1 MKIRL
6 EITDPSEEDSIV
18 EYRRHIS
25 VQGRILYETGSG
37 EETGEG
43 GPGEGTG
50 EGGPGEDGSWTP
62 EGRIPLGAGFTF
74 LLKNEKGDVLR
85 EVGTDIKNNRNIY
98 AYHPLLTTYPEE
110 MDPGRRDFVAYG
122 FPPLVVK
129 SIASPMESLRDASIK
144 AWFSDQEF
152 KAMFVA
158 ATDMEHGLIFDD
170 GMGFLGADGQPLDL
184 LPEGNY
190 VIEVLLRDEEG
201 TELAIATRKIRIGSY
216 PDVAIVRFNP
226 PSHKARMLEW
236 FKTKNVHVLNDLIPG
251 YLDSYL
257 GPWLYHKGLLPMYLA
272 GDISQYANSVVH
284 MFLYLLDPTST
295 SYSTELA
302 FLEEQGAVEN
312 VERMHFY
319 YYDIGEASLSKVVRG
334 NAGTADSVGNVADAG
349 MVGDPGNAGTADAA
363 GDVADAGMV
372 GDSGNAGTADAAGDV
387 ADAGMVG
394 DSGNVGTRTAE
405 ILEFAPFDY
414 LALTRIDLVDGQC
427 KENVYD
433 TTESH
438 TVKSL
443 VDLEKEPLEIPTGQ
457 RFAITG
463 VIRPWQICQED
474 IHRLKDNTYE
484 WWDGFSRVHYIFDD
498 GEKTWEEDRK
508 PGMERLAPDEDKP
521 GMERLA
527 PYEEK
532 PGMERLAPNEEK
544 PGMERLTPDEDKPG
558 TNALGLHREEKTGKV
573 SSIGSS
579 VAEFYNV
586 FEFGPEERGR
596 TIRVRVSVHGKNY
609 EKAQKTI
616 EIRII

>member
-43 GPGEGTG
+43 EPGEGTVESGPGEGTG

-85 EVGTDIKNNRNIY
+85 EVGTDTKNNRNIY

-236 FKTKNVHVLNDLIPG
+236 FKTKNIHVLNDLIPG

-302 FLEEQGAVEN
+302 FLEEQGVVEN

-334 NAGTADSVGNVADAG
+334 NAGTAD
-349 MVGDPGNAGTADAA
+349 AA

-372 GDSGNAGTADAAGDV
+372 GDP
-387 ADAGMVG
+387 
-394 DSGNVGTRTAE
+394 GNVGTRTAE

-463 VIRPWQICQED
+463 VVRPWQICQED

-508 PGMERLAPDEDKP
+508 PGMERL
-521 GMERLA
+521 
-527 PYEEK
+527 
-532 PGMERLAPNEEK
+532 
-544 PGMERLTPDEDKPG
+544 TPDEDKPG
-558 TNALGLHREEKTGKV
+558 THALGLHREERTGKV

-596 TIRVRVSVHGKNY
+596 TIRVHVSVHGKNY

>member
-43 GPGEGTG
+43 EPGEGTVESGPGEGTGEGRPGEGTG

-62 EGRIPLGAGFTF
+62 EGRIPLGISFTF

-201 TELAIATRKIRIGSY
+201 TELAIASRKIRIGSY

-236 FKTKNVHVLNDLIPG
+236 FKTKNIHVLNDLIPG

-302 FLEEQGAVEN
+302 FLEEQGVVEN

-334 NAGTADSVGNVADAG
+334 NV
-349 MVGDPGNAGTADAA
+349 
-363 GDVADAGMV
+363 
-372 GDSGNAGTADAAGDV
+372 GTADAAGDV

-463 VIRPWQICQED
+463 VVRPWQICQED

-508 PGMERLAPDEDKP
+508 PGMERLAP
-521 GMERLA
+521 
-527 PYEEK
+527 
-532 PGMERLAPNEEK
+532 NEE
-544 PGMERLTPDEDKPG
+544 KPG
-558 TNALGLHREEKTGKV
+558 TNALGLHREERTGKV

>member
-43 GPGEGTG
+43 GPGEGTVESGPGEGTG

-62 EGRIPLGAGFTF
+62 EGRIPLGISFTF

-129 SIASPMESLRDASIK
+129 SIASPMESLWDASIK
-144 AWFSDQEF
+144 AWFTDQEF

-236 FKTKNVHVLNDLIPG
+236 FKTKNIHVLNDLIPG

-302 FLEEQGAVEN
+302 FLEEQGVVEN

-363 GDVADAGMV
+363 GDVVDAGMV
-372 GDSGNAGTADAAGDV
+372 GDPGNA
-387 ADAGMVG
+387 
-394 DSGNVGTRTAE
+394 GTRTAE

-463 VIRPWQICQED
+463 VVRPWQICQED

-484 WWDGFSRVHYIFDD
+484 WWDGFYRVHYIFDD

-521 GMERLA
+521 GMERLT
-527 PYEEK
+527 
-532 PGMERLAPNEEK
+532 PNEEK

-558 TNALGLHREEKTGKV
+558 TNALGLHREERTGKV

-586 FEFGPEERGR
+586 FEFVPEERGR

-609 EKAQKTI
+609 EKAWKTI

>member
-37 EETGEG
+37 EETGKGEPGEG
-43 GPGEGTG
+43 TVESGPGEGTV
-50 EGGPGEDGSWTP
+50 ESGPGEDGSWTP

-85 EVGTDIKNNRNIY
+85 EVGTDTKNNRNIY

-236 FKTKNVHVLNDLIPG
+236 FKTKNIHVLNDLIPG

-302 FLEEQGAVEN
+302 FLEEQGVVEN

-334 NAGTADSVGNVADAG
+334 NAGTAD
-349 MVGDPGNAGTADAA
+349 TA
-363 GDVADAGMV
+363 GDVVDAGMV
-372 GDSGNAGTADAAGDV
+372 GDSGND
-387 ADAGMVG
+387 
-394 DSGNVGTRTAE
+394 GTRTAE

-463 VIRPWQICQED
+463 VVRPWQICQED

-508 PGMERLAPDEDKP
+508 PGMERLAPDEENP

-527 PYEEK
+527 PD
-532 PGMERLAPNEEK
+532 EEK

-596 TIRVRVSVHGKNY
+596 TIRVHVSVHGKNY

>member
-37 EETGEG
+37 EETGKGEPGEG
-43 GPGEGTG
+43 TVESGPGEGAGESRPGEGTG
-50 EGGPGEDGSWTP
+50 ESGPGEDGSWTP

-201 TELAIATRKIRIGSY
+201 TELAIASRKIRIGSY

-236 FKTKNVHVLNDLIPG
+236 FKTKNIHVLNDLIPG

-302 FLEEQGAVEN
+302 FLEEQGVVEN

-319 YYDIGEASLSKVVRG
+319 YYDIGEASLSKVVR
-334 NAGTADSVGNVADAG
+334 
-349 MVGDPGNAGTADAA
+349 
-363 GDVADAGMV
+363 
-372 GDSGNAGTADAAGDV
+372 
-387 ADAGMVG
+387 
-394 DSGNVGTRTAE
+394 GNVGTRTAE

-463 VIRPWQICQED
+463 VVRPWQICQED

-508 PGMERLAPDEDKP
+508 PGMERLAPDE
-521 GMERLA
+521 E
-527 PYEEK
+527 
-532 PGMERLAPNEEK
+532 
-544 PGMERLTPDEDKPG
+544 KPG

-596 TIRVRVSVHGKNY
+596 TIRVHVSVHGKNY

>member
-37 EETGEG
+37 EETGESR
-43 GPGEGTG
+43 PGEGTG
-50 EGGPGEDGSWTP
+50 EGGSGEDGSWTP
-62 EGRIPLGAGFTF
+62 EGRIPLGTGFTF

-372 GDSGNAGTADAAGDV
+372 GDSGN
-387 ADAGMVG
+387 
-394 DSGNVGTRTAE
+394 VGTRTAE

-463 VIRPWQICQED
+463 VVRPWQICQED

-508 PGMERLAPDEDKP
+508 PGMERLAPDE
-521 GMERLA
+521 
-527 PYEEK
+527 EK
-532 PGMERLAPNEEK
+532 PGMERLA
-544 PGMERLTPDEDKPG
+544 PDEDKPG
-558 TNALGLHREEKTGKV
+558 TNALELHREEKTGKV

>member
-43 GPGEGTG
+43 GPGE
-50 EGGPGEDGSWTP
+50 DGSWTP

-85 EVGTDIKNNRNIY
+85 EVGTDTKNNRNIY

-236 FKTKNVHVLNDLIPG
+236 FKTKNIHVLNDLIPG

-302 FLEEQGAVEN
+302 FLEEQGVVEN

-334 NAGTADSVGNVADAG
+334 NAGTADTAGDVVDAG
-349 MVGDPGNAGTADAA
+349 MVGDP
-363 GDVADAGMV
+363 
-372 GDSGNAGTADAAGDV
+372 
-387 ADAGMVG
+387 
-394 DSGNVGTRTAE
+394 GNVGTRTAE

-463 VIRPWQICQED
+463 VVRPWQICQED

-508 PGMERLAPDEDKP
+508 PGMERLAPNAEKP

-527 PYEEK
+527 PNEEK
-532 PGMERLAPNEEK
+532 PGMERLAPDEEK

-609 EKAQKTI
+609 EKAWKTI

>member
-37 EETGEG
+37 EETGKGEPGEG
-43 GPGEGTG
+43 TVESGPGEGTV
-50 EGGPGEDGSWTP
+50 ESGPGEDGSWTP

-85 EVGTDIKNNRNIY
+85 EVGTDTKNNRNIY

-236 FKTKNVHVLNDLIPG
+236 FKTKNIHVLNDLIPG

-302 FLEEQGAVEN
+302 FLEEQGVVEN

-319 YYDIGEASLSKVVRG
+319 YYDIGEASLSKVVH
-334 NAGTADSVGNVADAG
+334 
-349 MVGDPGNAGTADAA
+349 GNAGTADAA

-372 GDSGNAGTADAAGDV
+372 GDP
-387 ADAGMVG
+387 
-394 DSGNVGTRTAE
+394 GNVGTRTAE

-463 VIRPWQICQED
+463 VVRPWQICQED

-508 PGMERLAPDEDKP
+508 PGMERLAPN
-521 GMERLA
+521 
-527 PYEEK
+527 EEK

-544 PGMERLTPDEDKPG
+544 SGMERLTPDEDKPG

-596 TIRVRVSVHGKNY
+596 TIRVHVSVHGKNY

>member
-43 GPGEGTG
+43 GPGEGTVESGPGEGTG

-295 SYSTELA
+295 SYLTELA
-302 FLEEQGAVEN
+302 FLEEQGVVEN

-349 MVGDPGNAGTADAA
+349 MVGDP
-363 GDVADAGMV
+363 
-372 GDSGNAGTADAAGDV
+372 GNAGTADAAGDV

-463 VIRPWQICQED
+463 VVRPWQICQED

-527 PYEEK
+527 P
-532 PGMERLAPNEEK
+532 NEE
-544 PGMERLTPDEDKPG
+544 KPG

-573 SSIGSS
+573 SSIGFS

>member
-43 GPGEGTG
+43 GPGEGTVESGPGEGTG

-85 EVGTDIKNNRNIY
+85 EVGTDTKNNRNIY

-236 FKTKNVHVLNDLIPG
+236 FKTKNIHVLNDLIPG

-302 FLEEQGAVEN
+302 FLEEQGVVEN

-334 NAGTADSVGNVADAG
+334 NVGTADAAGNVADAG
-349 MVGDPGNAGTADAA
+349 MVGDP
-363 GDVADAGMV
+363 
-372 GDSGNAGTADAAGDV
+372 
-387 ADAGMVG
+387 
-394 DSGNVGTRTAE
+394 GNVGTRTAE

-463 VIRPWQICQED
+463 VVRPWQICQED

-508 PGMERLAPDEDKP
+508 PGMERLAPN
-521 GMERLA
+521 
-527 PYEEK
+527 EEK
-532 PGMERLAPNEEK
+532 PGMERLAPDEEK

-558 TNALGLHREEKTGKV
+558 TNALGLHREEKTSKV

-609 EKAQKTI
+609 EKAWKTI

>member
-43 GPGEGTG
+43 GPGEGTVESGPGEGTG

-85 EVGTDIKNNRNIY
+85 EVGTDTKNNRNIY

-236 FKTKNVHVLNDLIPG
+236 FKTKNIHVLNDLIPG

-302 FLEEQGAVEN
+302 FLEEQGVVEN

-319 YYDIGEASLSKVVRG
+319 YYDIGEASLSKVVH
-334 NAGTADSVGNVADAG
+334 
-349 MVGDPGNAGTADAA
+349 GNAGTADAA

-372 GDSGNAGTADAAGDV
+372 GDPGNAGTADAAGDV

-463 VIRPWQICQED
+463 VVRPWQICQED

-508 PGMERLAPDEDKP
+508 PGMERLAP
-521 GMERLA
+521 
-527 PYEEK
+527 
-532 PGMERLAPNEEK
+532 NEEK

-579 VAEFYNV
+579 VVEFYNV

>member
-43 GPGEGTG
+43 GPGEGTVESGPGEGTG

-85 EVGTDIKNNRNIY
+85 EVGTDTKNNRNIY

-236 FKTKNVHVLNDLIPG
+236 FKTKNIHVLNDLIPG

-302 FLEEQGAVEN
+302 FLEEQGVVEN

-319 YYDIGEASLSKVVRG
+319 YYDIGEASLSKVVH
-334 NAGTADSVGNVADAG
+334 
-349 MVGDPGNAGTADAA
+349 
-363 GDVADAGMV
+363 
-372 GDSGNAGTADAAGDV
+372 GNAGTADAAGDV

-463 VIRPWQICQED
+463 VVRPWQICQED

-498 GEKTWEEDRK
+498 GEKTWEEDR
-508 PGMERLAPDEDKP
+508 
-521 GMERLA
+521 
-527 PYEEK
+527 K

-586 FEFGPEERGR
+586 FEFVPEERGR
-596 TIRVRVSVHGKNY
+596 TIRVHVSVHGKNY

>member
-43 GPGEGTG
+43 GPGEGTVESGPGEGTG

-85 EVGTDIKNNRNIY
+85 EVGTDTKNNRNIY

-236 FKTKNVHVLNDLIPG
+236 FKTKNIHVLNDLIPG

-302 FLEEQGAVEN
+302 FLEEQGVVEN

-334 NAGTADSVGNVADAG
+334 NVGTADAAGNVVDAG
-349 MVGDPGNAGTADAA
+349 MVGDPGNAGTADTV
-363 GDVADAGMV
+363 GDVVDAGMV
-372 GDSGNAGTADAAGDV
+372 GDPGNA
-387 ADAGMVG
+387 
-394 DSGNVGTRTAE
+394 GTRTAE

-463 VIRPWQICQED
+463 VVRPWQICQED

-508 PGMERLAPDEDKP
+508 PGMERLAP
-521 GMERLA
+521 
-527 PYEEK
+527 
-532 PGMERLAPNEEK
+532 NEE
-544 PGMERLTPDEDKPG
+544 KPG

-596 TIRVRVSVHGKNY
+596 TIRVHVSVHGKNY

>member
-37 EETGEG
+37 EETGKGEPGEG
-43 GPGEGTG
+43 TVESGPGEGTG

-85 EVGTDIKNNRNIY
+85 EVGTDTKNNRNIY

-236 FKTKNVHVLNDLIPG
+236 FKTKNIHVLNDLIPG

-302 FLEEQGAVEN
+302 FLEEQGVVEN

-319 YYDIGEASLSKVVRG
+319 YYDIGEASLSKVVH
-334 NAGTADSVGNVADAG
+334 
-349 MVGDPGNAGTADAA
+349 GNAGTADAA

-372 GDSGNAGTADAAGDV
+372 GDPGNAGTADAAGDV

-463 VIRPWQICQED
+463 VVRPWQICQED

-508 PGMERLAPDEDKP
+508 PGMERLAPN
-521 GMERLA
+521 A
-527 PYEEK
+527 EK

-579 VAEFYNV
+579 VVEFYNV

>member
-37 EETGEG
+37 EETGKGEPGEG
-43 GPGEGTG
+43 TVESGPGEGTV
-50 EGGPGEDGSWTP
+50 ESGPGEDGSWTP

-85 EVGTDIKNNRNIY
+85 EVGTDTKNNRNIY

-236 FKTKNVHVLNDLIPG
+236 FKTKNIHVLNDLIPG

-302 FLEEQGAVEN
+302 FLEEQGVVEN

-319 YYDIGEASLSKVVRG
+319 YYDIGEASLSKVVH
-334 NAGTADSVGNVADAG
+334 
-349 MVGDPGNAGTADAA
+349 GNAGTADAA

-372 GDSGNAGTADAAGDV
+372 GDPGNAGTADAAGDV

-463 VIRPWQICQED
+463 VVRPWQICQED

-508 PGMERLAPDEDKP
+508 PGMERLAPDEENP

-527 PYEEK
+527 PD
-532 PGMERLAPNEEK
+532 EEK

-596 TIRVRVSVHGKNY
+596 TIRVHVSVHGKNY

>member
-37 EETGEG
+37 A
-43 GPGEGTG
+43 GTG
-50 EGGPGEDGSWTP
+50 EGGSGEDGSWTP
-62 EGRIPLGAGFTF
+62 EGRIPLGTGFTF

-302 FLEEQGAVEN
+302 FLEEQGVVEN

-334 NAGTADSVGNVADAG
+334 NVGTADAADTADTAGDVVDAGMVGDPGNAGTADSVGDVADAG
-349 MVGDPGNAGTADAA
+349 MVGDPGNAGTADS
-363 GDVADAGMV
+363 V
-372 GDSGNAGTADAAGDV
+372 GDV

-463 VIRPWQICQED
+463 VVRPWQICQED

-498 GEKTWEEDRK
+498 GEKIWEEDR
-508 PGMERLAPDEDKP
+508 
-521 GMERLA
+521 
-527 PYEEK
+527 
-532 PGMERLAPNEEK
+532 K

-596 TIRVRVSVHGKNY
+596 TIRVHVSVHGKNY
-609 EKAQKTI
+609 EKARKTI

>member
-43 GPGEGTG
+43 GPGEGTVESGPGEGTG

-85 EVGTDIKNNRNIY
+85 EVGTDTKNNRNIY

-201 TELAIATRKIRIGSY
+201 NELAIATRKIRIGSY

-236 FKTKNVHVLNDLIPG
+236 FKTKNIHVLNDLIPG

-302 FLEEQGAVEN
+302 FLEEQGVVEN

-319 YYDIGEASLSKVVRG
+319 YYDIGEASLSKVVH
-334 NAGTADSVGNVADAG
+334 
-349 MVGDPGNAGTADAA
+349 GNAGTADAA

-372 GDSGNAGTADAAGDV
+372 GDSGNAGTADTVGDV
-387 ADAGMVG
+387 VDAGMVG
-394 DSGNVGTRTAE
+394 DSGNDGTRTAE

-463 VIRPWQICQED
+463 VVRPWQICQED

-527 PYEEK
+527 P
-532 PGMERLAPNEEK
+532 NEE
-544 PGMERLTPDEDKPG
+544 KPG

-596 TIRVRVSVHGKNY
+596 TIRVHVSVHGKNY
-609 EKAQKTI
+609 EKAWKTI

>member
-43 GPGEGTG
+43 EPGEGTVESGPGEGTG
-50 EGGPGEDGSWTP
+50 ESGPGEDGSWTP

-85 EVGTDIKNNRNIY
+85 EVGTDTKNNRNIY

-129 SIASPMESLRDASIK
+129 SIASPMESLQDASIK

-201 TELAIATRKIRIGSY
+201 TELAIASRKIRIGSY

-236 FKTKNVHVLNDLIPG
+236 FKTKNIHVLNDLIPG

-302 FLEEQGAVEN
+302 FLEEQGVVEN

-334 NAGTADSVGNVADAG
+334 NVGTADAAGNVVDAG
-349 MVGDPGNAGTADAA
+349 MVGDPGNAGTADTV
-363 GDVADAGMV
+363 GDVVDAGM
-372 GDSGNAGTADAAGDV
+372 G
-387 ADAGMVG
+387 G

-463 VIRPWQICQED
+463 VVRPWQICQED

-508 PGMERLAPDEDKP
+508 PGMERLAP
-521 GMERLA
+521 
-527 PYEEK
+527 
-532 PGMERLAPNEEK
+532 NEE
-544 PGMERLTPDEDKPG
+544 KPG

-596 TIRVRVSVHGKNY
+596 TIRVHVSVHGKNY

>member
-43 GPGEGTG
+43 EPGEGTVESGPGEGTG
-50 EGGPGEDGSWTP
+50 EGGPGEDGSWTS

-85 EVGTDIKNNRNIY
+85 EVGTDTKNNRNIY

-201 TELAIATRKIRIGSY
+201 TELAIASRKIRIGSY

-236 FKTKNVHVLNDLIPG
+236 FKTKNIHVLNDLIPG

-302 FLEEQGAVEN
+302 FLEEQGVVEN

-334 NAGTADSVGNVADAG
+334 NVGTADAAGNVVDAR
-349 MVGDPGNAGTADAA
+349 MVGDPGNAGTADTV
-363 GDVADAGMV
+363 GDVV
-372 GDSGNAGTADAAGDV
+372 
-387 ADAGMVG
+387 DAGMVG

-463 VIRPWQICQED
+463 VVRPWQICQED

-508 PGMERLAPDEDKP
+508 PGMERLAPDEEKS

-527 PYEEK
+527 PD
-532 PGMERLAPNEEK
+532 EEK

-558 TNALGLHREEKTGKV
+558 THALGLHREERTGKV

-586 FEFGPEERGR
+586 FEFVPEERGR
-596 TIRVRVSVHGKNY
+596 TIRVHVSVHGKNY

>member
-43 GPGEGTG
+43 GPGE
-50 EGGPGEDGSWTP
+50 DGSWTP

-85 EVGTDIKNNRNIY
+85 EVGTDTKNNRNIY

-236 FKTKNVHVLNDLIPG
+236 FKTKNIHVLNDLIPG

-302 FLEEQGAVEN
+302 FLEEQGVVEN

-319 YYDIGEASLSKVVRG
+319 YYDIGEASLSKVVH
-334 NAGTADSVGNVADAG
+334 
-349 MVGDPGNAGTADAA
+349 GNAGTADAA
-363 GDVADAGMV
+363 GDVVDAGMV
-372 GDSGNAGTADAAGDV
+372 GDP
-387 ADAGMVG
+387 
-394 DSGNVGTRTAE
+394 GNVGTRTAE

-463 VIRPWQICQED
+463 VVRPWQICQED

-508 PGMERLAPDEDKP
+508 PGMERLAPD
-521 GMERLA
+521 
-527 PYEEK
+527 
-532 PGMERLAPNEEK
+532 EEK

-596 TIRVRVSVHGKNY
+596 TIRVHVSVHGKNY

>member
-43 GPGEGTG
+43 EPGEGTVESGPGEGTG
-50 EGGPGEDGSWTP
+50 ESGPGEDGSWTP

-85 EVGTDIKNNRNIY
+85 KVGTDTKNNRNIY

-129 SIASPMESLRDASIK
+129 SIASPMESLQDASIK

-236 FKTKNVHVLNDLIPG
+236 FKTKNIHVLNDLIPG

-302 FLEEQGAVEN
+302 FLEEQGVVEN

-334 NAGTADSVGNVADAG
+334 NVGTADAAGNVVDAG
-349 MVGDPGNAGTADAA
+349 MVGDPGNAGTADTV
-363 GDVADAGMV
+363 GDVV
-372 GDSGNAGTADAAGDV
+372 
-387 ADAGMVG
+387 DAGMVG

-463 VIRPWQICQED
+463 VVRPWQICQED

-508 PGMERLAPDEDKP
+508 PGMERLAP
-521 GMERLA
+521 
-527 PYEEK
+527 
-532 PGMERLAPNEEK
+532 NEEK

-579 VAEFYNV
+579 VVEFYNV

>member
-43 GPGEGTG
+43 EPGEGTVESGPGEGTG

-85 EVGTDIKNNRNIY
+85 EVGTDTKNNRNIY

-236 FKTKNVHVLNDLIPG
+236 FKTKNIHVLNDLIPG

-302 FLEEQGAVEN
+302 FLEEQGVVEN

-319 YYDIGEASLSKVVRG
+319 YYDIGEASLSKVVH
-334 NAGTADSVGNVADAG
+334 
-349 MVGDPGNAGTADAA
+349 GNAGTADAA

-372 GDSGNAGTADAAGDV
+372 GDPGNAGTADAAGDV

-463 VIRPWQICQED
+463 VVRPWQICQED

-508 PGMERLAPDEDKP
+508 PGMERLAPDEENP

-527 PYEEK
+527 PD
-532 PGMERLAPNEEK
+532 EEK

>member
-37 EETGEG
+37 EETGESR
-43 GPGEGTG
+43 PGEGAG

-85 EVGTDIKNNRNIY
+85 EVGTDTKNNRNIY

-236 FKTKNVHVLNDLIPG
+236 FKTKNIHVLNDLIPG

-302 FLEEQGAVEN
+302 FLEEQGVVEN

-319 YYDIGEASLSKVVRG
+319 YYDIGEASLSKVVGG
-334 NAGTADSVGNVADAG
+334 NAGTVDAAGDVADAG

-372 GDSGNAGTADAAGDV
+372 GDPGNA
-387 ADAGMVG
+387 
-394 DSGNVGTRTAE
+394 GTRTAE

-463 VIRPWQICQED
+463 VVRPWQIRQED

-498 GEKTWEEDRK
+498 GEKIWEEDR
-508 PGMERLAPDEDKP
+508 
-521 GMERLA
+521 
-527 PYEEK
+527 K

-596 TIRVRVSVHGKNY
+596 TIRVHVSVHGKNY
-609 EKAQKTI
+609 EKARKTI

>member
-43 GPGEGTG
+43 GPGEGTV
-50 EGGPGEDGSWTP
+50 ESGPGEDGSWTP

-85 EVGTDIKNNRNIY
+85 EVGTDTKNNRNIY

-158 ATDMEHGLIFDD
+158 ATDMDHGLIFDD

-201 TELAIATRKIRIGSY
+201 TELAIASRKIRIGSY

-236 FKTKNVHVLNDLIPG
+236 FKTKNIHVLNDLIPG

-302 FLEEQGAVEN
+302 FLEEQGVVEN

-334 NAGTADSVGNVADAG
+334 NAGTADT
-349 MVGDPGNAGTADAA
+349 VGD
-363 GDVADAGMV
+363 VV
-372 GDSGNAGTADAAGDV
+372 
-387 ADAGMVG
+387 DAGMVG

-463 VIRPWQICQED
+463 VVRPWQICQED

-508 PGMERLAPDEDKP
+508 PGMERLAPDEENP

-527 PYEEK
+527 PD
-532 PGMERLAPNEEK
+532 EEK

-596 TIRVRVSVHGKNY
+596 TIRVHVSVHGKNY

>member
-18 EYRRHIS
+18 DYRRHIS

-37 EETGEG
+37 EETGKGE
-43 GPGEGTG
+43 PGEGTV
-50 EGGPGEDGSWTP
+50 ESGPGEDGSWTP

-85 EVGTDIKNNRNIY
+85 EVGTDTKNNRNIY

-236 FKTKNVHVLNDLIPG
+236 FKTKNIHVLNDLIPG

-302 FLEEQGAVEN
+302 FLEEQGVVEN

-334 NAGTADSVGNVADAG
+334 NVGTADAAGNVADAG
-349 MVGDPGNAGTADAA
+349 MVGDP
-363 GDVADAGMV
+363 
-372 GDSGNAGTADAAGDV
+372 
-387 ADAGMVG
+387 
-394 DSGNVGTRTAE
+394 GNVGTRTAE

-463 VIRPWQICQED
+463 VVRPWQICQED

-508 PGMERLAPDEDKP
+508 PGMERLAPN
-521 GMERLA
+521 A
-527 PYEEK
+527 EK
-532 PGMERLAPNEEK
+532 PGMERLAPNEEKSGMERLAPDEEK

-558 TNALGLHREEKTGKV
+558 TNALGLHREEKTSKV

>member
-43 GPGEGTG
+43 EPGEGSVESGPGEGTVESGPGEGTG

-85 EVGTDIKNNRNIY
+85 EVGTDTKNNRNIY

-236 FKTKNVHVLNDLIPG
+236 FKTKNIHVLNDLIPG

-302 FLEEQGAVEN
+302 FLEEQGVVEN

-319 YYDIGEASLSKVVRG
+319 YYDIGEASLSKVVHG
-334 NAGTADSVGNVADAG
+334 NAGTADAAGNVADAG
-349 MVGDPGNAGTADAA
+349 MVGDP
-363 GDVADAGMV
+363 
-372 GDSGNAGTADAAGDV
+372 
-387 ADAGMVG
+387 
-394 DSGNVGTRTAE
+394 GNVGTRTAE

-463 VIRPWQICQED
+463 VVRPWQICQED

-508 PGMERLAPDEDKP
+508 PGMERLAP
-521 GMERLA
+521 
-527 PYEEK
+527 
-532 PGMERLAPNEEK
+532 NEEK

-558 TNALGLHREEKTGKV
+558 THALGLHREEKTGKV

-596 TIRVRVSVHGKNY
+596 TIRVHVSVHGKNY

>member
-37 EETGEG
+37 EETGESR
-43 GPGEGTG
+43 PGEGTG
-50 EGGPGEDGSWTP
+50 EGGSGEDGSWTP
-62 EGRIPLGAGFTF
+62 EGRIPLGTGFTF

-372 GDSGNAGTADAAGDV
+372 GDSGN
-387 ADAGMVG
+387 
-394 DSGNVGTRTAE
+394 VGTRTAE

-463 VIRPWQICQED
+463 VVRPWQICQED

-508 PGMERLAPDEDKP
+508 PGMERL
-521 GMERLA
+521 
-527 PYEEK
+527 
-532 PGMERLAPNEEK
+532 
-544 PGMERLTPDEDKPG
+544 TPDEDKPG
-558 TNALGLHREEKTGKV
+558 TNALELHREEKTGKV

-586 FEFGPEERGR
+586 FEFVPEERGR

-609 EKAQKTI
+609 EKAWKTI

>member
-201 TELAIATRKIRIGSY
+201 TELAIASRKIRIGSY

-236 FKTKNVHVLNDLIPG
+236 FKTKNIHVLNDLIPG

-302 FLEEQGAVEN
+302 FLEEQGVVEN

-319 YYDIGEASLSKVVRG
+319 YYDIGEASLSKVVH
-334 NAGTADSVGNVADAG
+334 
-349 MVGDPGNAGTADAA
+349 GNAGTADAA

-372 GDSGNAGTADAAGDV
+372 GDP
-387 ADAGMVG
+387 
-394 DSGNVGTRTAE
+394 GNVGTRTAE

-463 VIRPWQICQED
+463 VVRPWQICQED

-508 PGMERLAPDEDKP
+508 PGMERLAPN
-521 GMERLA
+521 
-527 PYEEK
+527 EEK
-532 PGMERLAPNEEK
+532 PGMERLAPNEEKPGMERLAPDEEK

-596 TIRVRVSVHGKNY
+596 TIRVHVSVHGKNY

>member
-37 EETGEG
+37 AGTGEG
-43 GPGEGTG
+43 GPGEGTGESGPGEGTREGRPGEGTG

-85 EVGTDIKNNRNIY
+85 EVGTDTKNNRNIY

-236 FKTKNVHVLNDLIPG
+236 FKTKNIHVLNDLIPG

-334 NAGTADSVGNVADAG
+334 NAGTADAVGNVADAG
-349 MVGDPGNAGTADAA
+349 MVGDP
-363 GDVADAGMV
+363 
-372 GDSGNAGTADAAGDV
+372 GNAGTADAAGDV

-463 VIRPWQICQED
+463 VVRPWQICQED

-498 GEKTWEEDRK
+498 GEKTWEEDR
-508 PGMERLAPDEDKP
+508 
-521 GMERLA
+521 
-527 PYEEK
+527 K

-596 TIRVRVSVHGKNY
+596 TIRVHVSVHGKNY

>member
-43 GPGEGTG
+43 ELGEGTVESGPGEGTG

-85 EVGTDIKNNRNIY
+85 EVGTDTKNNRNIY

-236 FKTKNVHVLNDLIPG
+236 FKTKNIHVLNDLIPG

-302 FLEEQGAVEN
+302 FLEEQGVVEN

-334 NAGTADSVGNVADAG
+334 NAGTADTAGDVVDAG
-349 MVGDPGNAGTADAA
+349 MVGDP
-363 GDVADAGMV
+363 
-372 GDSGNAGTADAAGDV
+372 
-387 ADAGMVG
+387 
-394 DSGNVGTRTAE
+394 GNVGTRTAE

-463 VIRPWQICQED
+463 VVRPWQICQED

-508 PGMERLAPDEDKP
+508 PGMERLAPN
-521 GMERLA
+521 
-527 PYEEK
+527 EEK

-544 PGMERLTPDEDKPG
+544 PG
-558 TNALGLHREEKTGKV
+558 TNALGLYREEKTGKV

-586 FEFGPEERGR
+586 FEFGPEEMGR

>member
-1 MKIRL
+1 
-6 EITDPSEEDSIV
+6 
-18 EYRRHIS
+18 
-25 VQGRILYETGSG
+25 
-37 EETGEG
+37 
-43 GPGEGTG
+43 
-50 EGGPGEDGSWTP
+50 
-62 EGRIPLGAGFTF
+62 
-74 LLKNEKGDVLR
+74 
-85 EVGTDIKNNRNIY
+85 
-98 AYHPLLTTYPEE
+98 
-110 MDPGRRDFVAYG
+110 
-122 FPPLVVK
+122 
-129 SIASPMESLRDASIK
+129 
-144 AWFSDQEF
+144 
-152 KAMFVA
+152 MFVA

-236 FKTKNVHVLNDLIPG
+236 FKTKNIHILNDLIPG

-334 NAGTADSVGNVADAG
+334 NAGTADTAGDVVDAG

-363 GDVADAGMV
+363 GDVVDAGMV
-372 GDSGNAGTADAAGDV
+372 GNPGNAGTADTVGDV
-387 ADAGMVG
+387 VDAGMVG

-463 VIRPWQICQED
+463 VVRPWQICQED

-508 PGMERLAPDEDKP
+508 PGMERLASD
-521 GMERLA
+521 
-527 PYEEK
+527 EEK
-532 PGMERLAPNEEK
+532 PGMERLA
-544 PGMERLTPDEDKPG
+544 PDEDKPG

-586 FEFGPEERGR
+586 FEFVPEERGR

-609 EKAQKTI
+609 EKAWKTI

>member
-43 GPGEGTG
+43 GPGE
-50 EGGPGEDGSWTP
+50 DGSWTP

-85 EVGTDIKNNRNIY
+85 EVGTDTKNNRNIY

-236 FKTKNVHVLNDLIPG
+236 FKTKNIHVLNDLIPG

-295 SYSTELA
+295 SYSTEPA
-302 FLEEQGAVEN
+302 FLEEQGVVEN

-319 YYDIGEASLSKVVRG
+319 YYDIGEASLSKVVH
-334 NAGTADSVGNVADAG
+334 
-349 MVGDPGNAGTADAA
+349 GNAGTADAA

-372 GDSGNAGTADAAGDV
+372 GDP
-387 ADAGMVG
+387 
-394 DSGNVGTRTAE
+394 GNVGTRTAE

-463 VIRPWQICQED
+463 VVRPWQIRQED

-508 PGMERLAPDEDKP
+508 PGMERLAPN
-521 GMERLA
+521 
-527 PYEEK
+527 EEK

-544 PGMERLTPDEDKPG
+544 SGMEQLAPDEEKPGMERLAPDEDKPG

-586 FEFGPEERGR
+586 FEFGPEEMGR

>member
-43 GPGEGTG
+43 GPGEGTVESGPGEGTGEGRPGEGTG

-85 EVGTDIKNNRNIY
+85 EVGTDTKNNRNIY

-236 FKTKNVHVLNDLIPG
+236 FKTKNIHVLNDLIPG

-302 FLEEQGAVEN
+302 FLEEQGVVEN

-319 YYDIGEASLSKVVRG
+319 YYDIGEASLSKVVH
-334 NAGTADSVGNVADAG
+334 
-349 MVGDPGNAGTADAA
+349 GNAGTADAA

-372 GDSGNAGTADAAGDV
+372 GDPGNAGTADAAGDV

-463 VIRPWQICQED
+463 VVRPWQICQED

-508 PGMERLAPDEDKP
+508 SGMERLAPD
-521 GMERLA
+521 
-527 PYEEK
+527 
-532 PGMERLAPNEEK
+532 EEK

-579 VAEFYNV
+579 VVEFYNV

>member
-43 GPGEGTG
+43 EPGEGTVESGPGEGTG

-85 EVGTDIKNNRNIY
+85 EVGTDIKNNCNIY
-98 AYHPLLTTYPEE
+98 AYHLLLTTYPEE

-201 TELAIATRKIRIGSY
+201 TELAIATRKICIGSY

-236 FKTKNVHVLNDLIPG
+236 FKTKNIHVLNDLIPG

-257 GPWLYHKGLLPMYLA
+257 GPWLYHKGLRPMYRA

-302 FLEEQGAVEN
+302 FLEEQGVVEN

-334 NAGTADSVGNVADAG
+334 NVGTADAAGNVVDAG
-349 MVGDPGNAGTADAA
+349 MVGDPGNA
-363 GDVADAGMV
+363 
-372 GDSGNAGTADAAGDV
+372 
-387 ADAGMVG
+387 
-394 DSGNVGTRTAE
+394 GTRTAE

-463 VIRPWQICQED
+463 VVRPWQICQED

-508 PGMERLAPDEDKP
+508 PGMERLAPNEEKPGMERLTPNEDKP
-521 GMERLA
+521 GMERLT
-527 PYEEK
+527 
-532 PGMERLAPNEEK
+532 PNEEK

-558 TNALGLHREEKTGKV
+558 TNALGLHREERTGKV

-609 EKAQKTI
+609 EKAWKTI

>member
-43 GPGEGTG
+43 EPGEGTVESGPGEGTGEGRPGEGTG

-85 EVGTDIKNNRNIY
+85 EVGTDTKNNRNIY

-236 FKTKNVHVLNDLIPG
+236 FKTKNIHVLNDLIPG

-302 FLEEQGAVEN
+302 FLEEQGVVEN

-319 YYDIGEASLSKVVRG
+319 YYDIGEASLSKVVH
-334 NAGTADSVGNVADAG
+334 
-349 MVGDPGNAGTADAA
+349 GNAGTADAA

-372 GDSGNAGTADAAGDV
+372 GDPGNA
-387 ADAGMVG
+387 
-394 DSGNVGTRTAE
+394 GTRTAE

-463 VIRPWQICQED
+463 VVRPWQICQED

-498 GEKTWEEDRK
+498 GEKTWEEDR
-508 PGMERLAPDEDKP
+508 
-521 GMERLA
+521 
-527 PYEEK
+527 K

-586 FEFGPEERGR
+586 FEFVPEERGR
-596 TIRVRVSVHGKNY
+596 TIRVHVSVHGKNY

>member
-43 GPGEGTG
+43 GPGEGTVESGPGEGTG

-85 EVGTDIKNNRNIY
+85 EVGTDTKNNRNIY

-201 TELAIATRKIRIGSY
+201 TELAIASRKIRIGSY

-236 FKTKNVHVLNDLIPG
+236 FKTKNIHVLNDLIPG

-302 FLEEQGAVEN
+302 FLEEQGVVEN

-334 NAGTADSVGNVADAG
+334 NAGTADT
-349 MVGDPGNAGTADAA
+349 VGD
-363 GDVADAGMV
+363 VV
-372 GDSGNAGTADAAGDV
+372 
-387 ADAGMVG
+387 DAGMVG

-463 VIRPWQICQED
+463 VVRPWQICQED

-508 PGMERLAPDEDKP
+508 PGMERLAPDEENP

-527 PYEEK
+527 PD
-532 PGMERLAPNEEK
+532 EEK

-596 TIRVRVSVHGKNY
+596 TIRVHVSVHGKNY

>member
-43 GPGEGTG
+43 EPGEGTVESGPGEGTG

-85 EVGTDIKNNRNIY
+85 EVGTDTKNNRNIY

-236 FKTKNVHVLNDLIPG
+236 FKTKNIHVLNDLIPG

-302 FLEEQGAVEN
+302 FLEEQGVVEN

-319 YYDIGEASLSKVVRG
+319 YYDIGEASLSKVVH
-334 NAGTADSVGNVADAG
+334 
-349 MVGDPGNAGTADAA
+349 
-363 GDVADAGMV
+363 
-372 GDSGNAGTADAAGDV
+372 GNAGTADAAGDV

-463 VIRPWQICQED
+463 VVRPWQICQED

-527 PYEEK
+527 PNEEK
-532 PGMERLAPNEEK
+532 PGMERLAPNEEKSGMERLAPDEEK

-579 VAEFYNV
+579 VVEFYNV